1 LVQLQPSAPFLLNR
15 AEGSSLSSTFT
26 NTVTVQ
32 RPAHVVFAYLAQ
44 FENLPS
50 WNYAIDSTRK
60 VTPGPVGVGTVYHQT
75 RSIPRP
81 SEESFVVTA
90 LDPDRR
96 LAIDGEV
103 GPFRAQIDYVLDPA
117 GTATTLVNTVVLSQ
131 SGLLS
136 LVTPLAIRQVKA
148 AVAAN
153 LDVLKS
159 LLEAAG
165 PAE

>member
-1 LVQLQPSAPFLLNR
+1 M
-15 AEGSSLSSTFT
+15 SSSFT
-26 NTVTVQ
+26 NTLTVQ
-32 RPAHVVFAYLAQ
+32 QPVHVVFAYLAQ
-44 FENLPS
+44 FDNVPS

-60 VTPGPVGVGTVYHQT
+60 VTDGPVGVGTVYHQT

-90 LDPDRR
+90 IDPDRR
-96 LAIDGEV
+96 LAIEGEI
-103 GPFRAQIDYVLDPA
+103 GPFHAQIDYVLEPA
-117 GTATTLVNTVVLSQ
+117 GSGSTLVNTVTLGQ
-131 SGLLS
+131 SDLLS
-136 LVTPLAIRQVKA
+136 LAAPLAARQVKS

-159 LLEAAG
+159 LLEASG

>member
-1 LVQLQPSAPFLLNR
+1 MTSN
-15 AEGSSLSSTFT
+15 FT
-26 NTVTVQ
+26 NTLTVQ
-32 RPAHVVFAYLAQ
+32 RPVHVVFAYLAQ
-44 FENLPS
+44 FENVPS

-60 VTPGPVGVGTVYHQT
+60 VTDGPVGVGTVYHQT

-96 LAIDGEV
+96 LAIEGEI
-103 GPFRAQIDYVLDPA
+103 GPFRAQIDYVLEPS
-117 GTATTLVNTVVLSQ
+117 GNGTTLVNTVVLGQ

-136 LVTPLAIRQVKA
+136 LAAPLAARQVKS

-159 LLEAAG
+159 ILEASG
-165 PAE
+165 RPAE

>member
-1 LVQLQPSAPFLLNR
+1 
-15 AEGSSLSSTFT
+15 LSSTFT
-26 NTVTVQ
+26 NTLAVQ
-32 RPAHVVFAYLAQ
+32 QPAHVVFAYLAQ
-44 FENLPS
+44 FENVPS

-90 LDPDRR
+90 IDPDRR
-96 LAIDGEV
+96 LAIDGDI
-103 GPFRAQIDYVLDPA
+103 GPFQAQIDYVLEST
-117 GTATTLVNTVVLSQ
+117 GSTTTLVNTVVLTQ

-136 LVTPLAIRQVKA
+136 LVAPLAIRQVKA

-159 LLEAAG
+159 LLEDPG
-165 PAE
+165 PS